1 MKKLITILF
10 FAVLFVVV
18 SRADDT
24 RYVGA
29 MKKNISQL
37 DSLKGLNSMMDLKN
51 SFLRIAGAEKDKW
64 LPYYYAAY
72 LQIIISYVDT
82 SKSDKDALLDES
94 EKYITIADS
103 LQPDESEIYVLKGM
117 ILQARLQVDP
127 MNRFMKYGAQMNSLF
142 QKAQSL
148 DPTNPRPD
156 YLLAMNLY
164 YTPEAYG
171 GGPKV
176 AKPLLE
182 SALKKY
188 DEFVPK
194 NELMPVW
201 GKPEV
206 EKAYSKIP
214 Q

>member
-10 FAVLFVVV
+10 FAILFVAV

-24 RYVGA
+24 RYVDA

-37 DSLKGLNSMMDLKN
+37 DSLKGLRFMTDLKN

-82 SKSDKDALLDES
+82 TKSDKDILLDEAA
-94 EKYITIADS
+94 KYIAAADS
-103 LQPDESEIYVLKGM
+103 LQPEESEIYVLKGM

-127 MNRFMKYGAQMNSLF
+127 MNRYMKYGAEMNAIF
-142 QKAQSL
+142 KKAQAL
-148 DPTNPRPD
+148 DSSNPRPD

-171 GGPKV
+171 GGPKA

-201 GKPEV
+201 GKSEV

-214 Q
+214 